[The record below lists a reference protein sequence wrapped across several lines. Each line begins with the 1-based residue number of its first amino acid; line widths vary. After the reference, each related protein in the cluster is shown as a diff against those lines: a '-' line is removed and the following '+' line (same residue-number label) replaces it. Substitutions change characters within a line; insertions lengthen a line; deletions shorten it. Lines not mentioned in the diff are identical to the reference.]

1 MLSRRVLSRLVFA
14 IECIVL
20 ALMVRQWAYVTTYR
34 LYLDHAAG
42 DSRLSS
48 ATQHFDLKD
57 RQVVPSVATRGGE
70 ALLFINPAS
79 TDATLETDV
88 ESTAPAR
95 YTIAWR
101 TGTHREVLAS
111 GALVGRT
118 SLVQRI
124 PSGAEILELA
134 ADGPVTWADPRVVRG
149 MHVSRHVAAL
159 ALLLFCSW
167 VFIRAA
173 SQQDRDA
180 LRVTWF
186 KTAAMTMAMV
196 LTALACELT
205 LRAFGDRAPAGVL
218 ALRHDLGESTPDE
231 RWEHSPRYGQRLRA
245 RVDAENLWQY
255 GDIVR
260 MGFIPAAVSPGVVH
274 RFPFKTDAEGF
285 RNRGVPERVDV
296 AALGDSFTDALT
308 VPFDASWPSRLA
320 QRIGATVQNYG
331 TAGFGPQQEL
341 LVLRD
346 YALRHH
352 PSVVVLAYFAGN
364 DLLDAERFE
373 DFEQSH
379 GQPVVPVLGWAIK
392 DVYSRADTWYVANA
406 LAASAGWLARR
417 QQPFLVNAEAGSRGD
432 DAPIRADAPFDRG
445 LFTVPV
451 RGKLLQWAFMPPY
464 LNLLNFSEREFHAR
478 RGWRLTRDAI
488 LEMQSASLA
497 SGAQFVVMFLPF
509 KCQVY
514 WPLLESSVSAADLRK
529 ALTFYLEGNGRPID
543 VPTLRRNRLAQ
554 NTIIRELCESAG
566 IPFLDTT
573 DALEHRVEAGENVYF
588 PDESHLNELGQDVV
602 AATLADFLRS
612 R

>member
-1 MLSRRVLSRLVFA
+1 MLPRRVLSRLVFA
-14 IECIVL
+14 IQCIVL

-42 DSRLSS
+42 GTRQSS

-57 RQVVPSVATRGGE
+57 RRVVPSVATRGGE
-70 ALLFINPAS
+70 AMLFINPA
-79 TDATLETDV
+79 TTEATLEADLQAITPV
-88 ESTAPAR
+88 H

-101 TGTHREVLAS
+101 TGTHREVLAD
-111 GALVGRT
+111 GALAGRT
-118 SLVQRI
+118 SIAGRL
-124 PSGAEILELA
+124 PAGAEVVELT
-134 ADGPVTWADPRVVRG
+134 ADGPVTWVDPRVVRG
-149 MHVSRHVAAL
+149 MRVAWHLAAL
-159 ALLLFCSW
+159 ALLCFCSW
-167 VFIRAA
+167 IFIRAA
-173 SQQDRDA
+173 SREDRDA

-186 KTAAMTMAMV
+186 KTATMTIAFA

-205 LRAFGDRAPAGVL
+205 LRAFGDRAPGGVL
-218 ALRHDLGESTPDE
+218 ALRHDLGETTPDE

-245 RVDAENLWQY
+245 RVDAENLWEH

-260 MGFIPAAVSPGVVH
+260 MGFIPTAVSPGIVH

-285 RNRGVPERVDV
+285 RNRGVPEHVDI

-308 VPFDASWPSRLA
+308 VPFDASWPARLE
-320 QRIGATVQNYG
+320 QRVGAAVQNYG

-346 YALRHH
+346 YALRRH
-352 PSVVVLAYFAGN
+352 PSLVVLAYFAGN

-373 DFEQSH
+373 QFEHSH
-379 GQPVVPVLGWAIK
+379 GQPVAPVLGWAIK
-392 DVYSRADTWYVANA
+392 DVYSRADTWYVTNA
-406 LAASAGWLARR
+406 FAASTAWLARR
-417 QQPFLVNAEAGSRGD
+417 QQPFVVNAEAGPRAA

-464 LNLLNFSEREFHAR
+464 LNMLNYSERELRAR
-478 RGWRLTRDAI
+478 RGWHLTREAV
-488 LEMQSASLA
+488 LAMQRASVD
-497 SGAQFVVMFLPF
+497 SGAQFIVMFLPF
-509 KCQVY
+509 KSQVY
-514 WPLLESSVSAADLRK
+514 WPLLERSVSAVDLRK
-529 ALTFYLEGNGRPID
+529 AVTFYLEGNGRP
-543 VPTLRRNRLAQ
+543 VNVEAMRHNRLAQ
-554 NTIIRELCESAG
+554 NVMIRELCESAG

-573 DALEHRVEAGENVYF
+573 DALQQRVDAGDNVYF
-588 PDESHLNELGQDVV
+588 PDESHLNEVGQDIV